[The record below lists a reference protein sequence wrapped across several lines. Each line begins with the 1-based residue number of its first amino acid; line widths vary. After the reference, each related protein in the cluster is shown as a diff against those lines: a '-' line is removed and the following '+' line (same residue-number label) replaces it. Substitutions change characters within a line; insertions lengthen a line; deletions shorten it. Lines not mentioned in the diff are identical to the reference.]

1 MPAFLARRA
10 FAFGLAASALAAP
23 ALAQPPRRRQ
33 AAGLIERRESQ
44 YNTIYVTRGEDGV
57 ISMVFG
63 INQQLFTES
72 EYDPARPRELPVVYT
87 RYMTVGL
94 AYTPQARSILEIG
107 LGGGRTAFYL
117 HQNMPA
123 TIITCVELDPEVI
136 ALAQRHFD
144 IVQDQRFRLVQ
155 RDGRIYLNQNQTR
168 HDLILVDAYRGTFVP
183 FHLLTRE
190 FFMICKRRLQLG
202 GVLVQNIEPSTMLY
216 PAAIATLKSVFANVD
231 TYQAR
236 GNIVAVA
243 YDGAPKTAAQLR
255 TRADALQRAH
265 RFPHPLPG
273 LLSLRRPAQAE
284 RAQILTDDFAPVESL
299 RAIERHN
306 QRQ

>member
-1 MPAFLARRA
+1 MPPVLARRA

-23 ALAQPPRRRQ
+23 AFAQQRRR
-33 AAGLIERRESQ
+33 ARAGLIERRESQ

-72 EYDPARPRELPVVYT
+72 QYDPARPRTLPITYT

-107 LGGGRTAFYL
+107 LGGGRTAYYL
-117 HQNMPA
+117 HQHLPA
-123 TIITCVELDPEVI
+123 TAITCVELDPEVI
-136 ALAQRHFD
+136 ALAQRHFGITTD
-144 IVQDQRFRLVQ
+144 SRFRLVQ

-190 FFMICKRRLQLG
+190 FFMIAKRRLQPG

-216 PAAIATLKSVFANVD
+216 PAAIATLRSVFANVD
-231 TYQAR
+231 TYQAD
-236 GNIVAVA
+236 GNVVAMA
-243 YDGAPKTAAQLR
+243 YDGPAKTAAQLR
-255 TRADALQRAH
+255 ARAQALQQSQ
-265 RFPHPLPG
+265 RFTHPLPA
-273 LLSLRRPAQAE
+273 LLRARRTAAAGAGQV
-284 RAQILTDDFAPVESL
+284 LTDDFAPVESL

-306 QRQ
+306 ERQ